1 VPANDDYLKAELELL
16 KSWEETLARLFQ
28 FIDSDEPGLPEA
40 GVDMERI
47 RGYRSRVGQ
56 DLQAFQAKLANI
68 MESEKSGQ

>member
-1 VPANDDYLKAELELL
+1 MPADEDYFKAELELL
-16 KSWEETLARLFQ
+16 KNWEEALAKFFHCL
-28 FIDSDEPGLPEA
+28 DSEEPGLPED
-40 GVDMERI
+40 GVDIERI